1 MTQSETATVNRQHLL
16 TVHNC
21 RESQT
26 WRRRKK
32 KREKKLQNQPKPN
45 TRVWASSLT
54 LLTRH
59 MELML
64 THVNYYTLARSKQI
78 PDKSDGF
85 RAEGIQKGPWDN
97 GELIT

>member
-1 MTQSETATVNRQHLL
+1 MTQSETATVNRQYLL
-16 TVHNC
+16 TLQNC

-26 WRRRKK
+26 WRRQ
-32 KREKKLQNQPKPN
+32 EKKEKKQPNQPKPN

-54 LLTRH
+54 LLTQH

-85 RAEGIQKGPWDN
+85 RAEGIQKGPWDS
-97 GELIT
+97 GELIA